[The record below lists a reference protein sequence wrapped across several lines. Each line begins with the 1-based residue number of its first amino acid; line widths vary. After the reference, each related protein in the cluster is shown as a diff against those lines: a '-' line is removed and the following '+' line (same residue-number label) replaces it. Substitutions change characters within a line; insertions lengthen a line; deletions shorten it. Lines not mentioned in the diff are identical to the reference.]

1 MAYLSAAIA
10 LTGALGIFNMLV
22 SLTLIRRLRAGSGT
36 MRRVPGPSL
45 AVTLPAGQP
54 VGDFAVTTVE
64 GRVISR
70 ESLDQLTLV
79 GFFLPECPPCRER
92 LPEFL
97 AYAARFPGAVVSV
110 AVGDDVETGA
120 LAKRLASAG
129 EVVVEA
135 ARGPMGGAFQ
145 VGGYPAL
152 CLVEPSGRIVATG
165 SAIADLPTPVP
176 A

>member
-1 MAYLSAAIA
+1 MAYLSAAVV
-10 LTGALGIFNMLV
+10 LVGALGIFNML
-22 SLTLIRRLRAGSGT
+22 LTLALIRRLRTGGGT
-36 MRRVPGPSL
+36 IRRVPGPAL
-45 AVTLPAGQP
+45 AVTLPVGQS
-54 VGDFAVTTVE
+54 VGEFTVTSAE

-79 GFFLPECPPCRER
+79 GFFLPDCPPCRER

-97 AYAARFPGAVVSV
+97 AYAVRFPGDVVSV
-110 AVGDDVETGA
+110 AVGDEAETDA
-120 LAKRLASAG
+120 LAKRLAPAG
-129 EVVVEA
+129 EVVVEPA
-135 ARGPMGGAFQ
+135 QGPMGGAFQ

-165 SAIADLPTPVP
+165 STIADLPAPVS